1 MWWRYQQLLLI
12 QHYNT
17 NHINCFILN
26 WLIDDIIFK
35 VCRYVWTSGLCVL
48 PLSVLYLYHNN
59 QAKSATSFSKCEA
72 VYIFCVCM
80 WLCKHPMDLRRGSL
94 GWMMPRNQHWRSQ
107 LPVIVYTTTSSEESA
122 KQCNWKMQLNFTAH
136 WLCHHEL
143 FIKMC
148 NAQRF
153 VTTNQLY
160 QHSCSL
166 SNQPQYNSGACSG
179 MLTSYNIHTTGMQSI
194 ESPTYYITRLRS
206 RYRSISA

>member
-94 GWMMPRNQHWRSQ
+94 GWMMEAT
-107 LPVIVYTTTSSEESA
+107 LEIVTTSLPAPATSHLRRVPSNGTGKCSWILQHTGFVIMNYSLKCAMHKDLSQQTNCISTAAASA
-122 KQCNWKMQLNFTAH
+122 ISHNTIVVLVQVCWPLTI
-136 WLCHHEL
+136 
-143 FIKMC
+143 FILQVC
-148 NAQRF
+148 RA
-153 VTTNQLY
+153 
-160 QHSCSL
+160 
-166 SNQPQYNSGACSG
+166 
-179 MLTSYNIHTTGMQSI
+179 
-194 ESPTYYITRLRS
+194 
-206 RYRSISA
+206 

>member
-1 MWWRYQQLLLI
+1 MTIIIHIDWLMILFSRYEV
-12 QHYNT
+12 
-17 NHINCFILN
+17 CLN
-26 WLIDDIIFK
+26 I
-35 VCRYVWTSGLCVL
+35 WTLCVL
-48 PLSVLYLYHNN
+48 CLYHNN

-94 GWMMPRNQHWRSQ
+94 GWMMEAT
-107 LPVIVYTTTSSEESA
+107 LEIVTTSLPATSHSVPS
-122 KQCNWKMQLNFTAH
+122 NWKMQLNFTAH

-194 ESPTYYITRLRS
+194 ESPTYYIMIITS
-206 RYRSISA
+206 W

>member
-1 MWWRYQQLLLI
+1 MFEHLDSVCCPCQSSISIIIIKQSLLHHSVNARLCIYFVSACDYANIPWIWGEDLWDGWW
-12 QHYNT
+12 
-17 NHINCFILN
+17 
-26 WLIDDIIFK
+26 
-35 VCRYVWTSGLCVL
+35 
-48 PLSVLYLYHNN
+48 
-59 QAKSATSFSKCEA
+59 
-72 VYIFCVCM
+72 
-80 WLCKHPMDLRRGSL
+80 
-94 GWMMPRNQHWRSQ
+94 NQHWRLWQHLSQ
-107 LPVIVYTTTSSEESA
+107 PPVIVYTATSSEESA
-122 KQCNWKMQLNFTAH
+122 KQWNWKMQLNFTAH

-194 ESPTYYITRLRS
+194 ESPTYYIMIIIAILIILDNYN
-206 RYRSISA
+206 YRSFLKHAFTDSWNISADQNQ